1 VKETKPKYKKQVME
15 IVESGLMEA
24 YPKGKI
30 PTHCSPTFLV
40 EKKES
45 RSKRMVG
52 QYKKV
57 NEVTKS
63 HSGFLPSMEGM
74 VEALA
79 SCRWKSKLDLRSGFW
94 QVGMSERAKEITS
107 FVTPN
112 GQVWRWNCMPFGIQ
126 SAPALF
132 QELMERVIA
141 EMKENPEVA
150 RLLEPKDGQRCCF
163 IGAFFDD
170 VGVGSSSVAEHLFLL
185 EELFKVVHKH
195 KLRIKLS
202 KCEFVK
208 ESLEYLGFS
217 VQWGSWRP
225 SEKKIKALVDFKVR
239 NLKDLRAFLG
249 ACNFFRRHVK
259 SFTFSSA
266 GLTDLLKKNAR
277 FVWTEKEESLIEE
290 IKSKLLSST
299 PLGVPRSTGEMVV
312 VTDASDRGGGGRH
325 HFSVASPRPIP
336 SAKGFFHKRDVQ
348 GW

>member
-1 VKETKPKYKKQVME
+1 
-15 IVESGLMEA
+15 
-24 YPKGKI
+24 
-30 PTHCSPTFLV
+30 
-40 EKKES
+40 
-45 RSKRMVG
+45 
-52 QYKKV
+52 
-57 NEVTKS
+57 
-63 HSGFLPSMEGM
+63 
-74 VEALA
+74 
-79 SCRWKSKLDLRSGFW
+79 
-94 QVGMSERAKEITS
+94 MSERAKEITS

-150 RLLEPKDGQRCCF
+150 RLLEPKDGQRRCF

-185 EELFKVVHKH
+185 EELFKVVQKH

-312 VTDASDRGGGGRH
+312 VTAASDRGGGAAPF
-325 HFSVASPRPIP
+325 FSGKPSTHPKCQRVFPQKGCPRMVRFCTTTQASFVLSP
-336 SAKGFFHKRDVQ
+336 SAIGIGSGVRQGHVTQHLSKNFWPESSFSQHKVVFSKIFRWCGFVIMKL
-348 GW
+348 